1 MDNLVVPIIFLIWFI
16 PLCTATIGL
25 LTVGMVPVGSWCWFS
40 KLPAPTGTY
49 IRYGLTH
56 IPRLIIIISISV
68 MYLILF
74 IDFKTKIKQS
84 EFLHSSS
91 VQSKDSDKNI
101 SVAELRAR
109 TQAQKQA
116 IMKLLVYPTIYTVLW
131 IPGLMNR
138 LAEATNQSADVLQ
151 VTNFMQFTTQLIGFA
166 NAVTYGYN
174 FFMRF

>member
-1 MDNLVVPIIFLIWFI
+1 M
-16 PLCTATIGL
+16 TGL
-25 LTVGMVPVGSWCWFS
+25 LVVGMVPVGSWCWFN
-40 KLPAPTGTY
+40 KYPTPIGTY

-74 IDFKTKIKQS
+74 IDFKMKISKS
-84 EFLHSSS
+84 ELLQSSS
-91 VQSKDSDKNI
+91 VKSKDSDLI
-101 SVAELRAR
+101 ELKAR

-138 LAEATNQSADVLQ
+138 LAEATQQSTDILQ
-151 VTNFMQFTTQLIGFA
+151 ITTFMQFTTQLIGFA
-166 NAVTYGYN
+166 NAATYGYN
-174 FFMRF
+174 YFMRF